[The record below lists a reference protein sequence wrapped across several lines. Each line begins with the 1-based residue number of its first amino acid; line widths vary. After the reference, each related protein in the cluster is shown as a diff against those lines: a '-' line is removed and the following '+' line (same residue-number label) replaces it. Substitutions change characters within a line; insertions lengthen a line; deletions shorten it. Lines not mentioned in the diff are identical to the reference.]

1 LPYTTRFRSHRARRP
16 PGQGQGT
23 GPRSRAGP
31 LRHDAALDHAR
42 ARHVP
47 REVPRVPGGPAGRG
61 AESGGGAEKGAGGG
75 EGVRAGRWLRLWFSF
90 HELVDRRTYLVHG
103 AGLMLIKY
111 GVDAAV
117 VWAFTHRLWTPLTYL
132 NPVWT
137 LREELLRGAPAWLA
151 PALVLWTLPFLWIG
165 VSMTL
170 RRAADAGRSPWWG
183 DRKSTRLNSSH

>member
-75 EGVRAGRWLRLWFSF
+75 EGVRGGRWLRLWFSF

-103 AGLMLIKY
+103 AGLMLFKY
-111 GVDAAV
+111 GVDAAGG
-117 VWAFTHRLWTPLTYL
+117 WAVTHRLGAALTYL

-137 LREELLRGAPAWLA
+137 LRGELLRDAPVWR
-151 PALVLWTLPFLWIG
+151 PPG
-165 VSMTL
+165 VGL
-170 RRAADAGRSPWWG
+170 RAVPVP
-183 DRKSTRLNSSH
+183 

>member
-1 LPYTTRFRSHRARRP
+1 MRMCFFFQAEDGIRDVAVTGVQTCALPI
-16 PGQGQGT
+16 
-23 GPRSRAGP
+23 

-75 EGVRAGRWLRLWFSF
+75 EGVRGGRWLRLWFSF

-103 AGLMLIKY
+103 AGLMLFKY

-117 VWAFTHRLWTPLTYL
+117 AWAVTHRLWRPLTYL

-137 LREELLRGAPAWLA
+137 PRAELLRDAPGWLTTA
-151 PALVLWTLPFLWIG
+151 RGP
-165 VSMTL
+165 
-170 RRAADAGRSPWWG
+170 
-183 DRKSTRLNSSH
+183 